1 MKRHSFLFAFGL
13 GVASSLLFA
22 APASAADHRDG
33 ASVLTDP
40 STDINDVYTWMSA
53 DRSKVYLI
61 MTVFPAASKTTSRFS
76 NSAYY
81 VFHTTSRATYTS
93 ATATPYDIV
102 CAFDTGQQI
111 HCWFGDSATYLS
123 GDASPTTGL
132 AMGSAIK
139 VFAGPRKDHFFF
151 NLAGFNEVRKKVKA
165 NTTNTLNADN
175 CLTVGVP
182 NTPGM
187 LAAQLGQS
195 PTGGAAVDFFASL
208 NTLAIVMEVDTT
220 LLNKG
225 GPLISV
231 WGGTYRKN

>member
-1 MKRHSFLFAFGL
+1 MKRDSFLLALGF
-13 GVASSLLFA
+13 GVASSLLLA

-33 ASVLTDP
+33 AATLTDP

-61 MTVFPAASKTTSRFS
+61 MTVFPAANKTTSKFS

-81 VFHTTSRATYTS
+81 VFHTTSRANYLS
-93 ATATPYDIV
+93 AAVTPYDII
-102 CAFDTGQQI
+102 CSFDSTQKI
-111 HCWFGDSATYLS
+111 SCWFGDSTTFLT

-132 AMGSAIK
+132 SMGTSIK

-175 CLTVGVP
+175 CLTAGVP
-182 NTPGM
+182 NTPAM
-187 LAAQLGQS
+187 LATQLGQS
-195 PTGGAAVDFFASL
+195 PAGGTAVDFFASL

-225 GPLISV
+225 GSLISV